1 MALFLP
7 PWQSQLPNKIDISLP
22 RCSIDTVHSH
32 SSFLTQASGHFI
44 LLSEARQNYKLG
56 ANNTPGTTALQLNS
70 GISVAPGNYMVLDLT
85 RAPITIELTTNYA
98 PRRVRTQDTGT
109 QDTDFQ
115 SQGRS
120 EWSRLQTKFRNS
132 LRQRDG
138 CCAITGQNRASSFKD
153 PFRGLDATHVFPVS
167 SIQEWRRDGYQ
178 QYITDPLPSTEIGQ
192 SRIYSAQN
200 GLLLSADI
208 HSLFDSFELGIDP
221 DVRLF
226 VYDILSANYKII
238 VFGPD
243 HTGIGGTRLRDS
255 ARSGTWR
262 VSADLLR
269 WHLRMC
275 LYNNLK
281 TNAEPQTVWEED
293 LGEDSMGEI
302 LSQPDVAERMEVE
315 LFTRLGELI
324 A

>member
-1 MALFLP
+1 MATAMPALVL
-7 PWQSQLPNKIDISLP
+7 QSQRYPQLNLQVYNSNGALLASLAIPTAQQDRHISPEMLY
-22 RCSIDTVHSH
+22 RYCSFTFVFHNP
-32 SSFLTQASGHFI
+32 
-44 LLSEARQNYKLG
+44 SEREFYKLG
-56 ANNTPGTTALQLNS
+56 ANNTQGTTALQLNS
-70 GISVAPGNYMVLDLT
+70 GISVAPGNYMGLDL
-85 RAPITIELTTNYA
+85 RHQLIELTTNYA

-109 QDTDFQ
+109 QDTGTQDPDSQ

-153 PFRGLDATHVFPVS
+153 PFRDLDATHIFP
-167 SIQEWRRDGYQ
+167 
-178 QYITDPLPSTEIGQ
+178 YITDPLPETEIGK

-208 HSLFDSFELGIDP
+208 HSLFDSIELGIDP
-221 DVRLF
+221 D
-226 VYDILSANYKII
+226 ANYKII
-238 VFGPD
+238 VFGPVP
-243 HTGIGGTRLRDS
+243 TGIGGTRLRDS

-262 VSADLLR
+262 MSADLLR

-281 TNAEPQTVWEED
+281 ANSEPQTVWEED
-293 LGEDSMGEI
+293 LGEDPRGEI
-302 LSQPDVAERMEVE
+302 LSQPDAAERMVSFSRAWEN
-315 LFTRLGELI
+315 
-324 A
+324 